1 MRAWA
6 VLWLAQGFGA
16 GRVPLAPG
24 TFGSLV
30 GVVWFLLLAAS
41 GQLLVYAAGLVG
53 GFFLSVSICGEAEGM
68 LRRKDPGCI
77 VLDEITALPVCFAAW
92 VGSVA
97 EQGRL
102 PALDYFFQGRSLCL
116 IAGGFVLFRIVDV
129 LKPWPLRRLQEL
141 PGGWGITIDDYGA
154 GCYVALLSLLI
165 QGLHLTRV
173 L

>member
-1 MRAWA
+1 MRAWV

-24 TFGSLV
+24 TFGSLI

-41 GQLLVYAAGLVG
+41 GQLLVYAVGLVG
-53 GFFLSVSICGEAEGM
+53 GFLLSALVCGEAEAI

-77 VLDEITALPVCFAAW
+77 VLDEITALPLCFAAW
-92 VGSVA
+92 VARLST
-97 EQGRL
+97 EGRL

-116 IAGGFVLFRIVDV
+116 IAGGFVLFRLVDI

-141 PGGWGITIDDYGA
+141 PGGWGITIDDFGA
-154 GCYVALLSLLI
+154 GGYVALFSLMI
-165 QGLHLTRV
+165 QWGFT
-173 L
+173 